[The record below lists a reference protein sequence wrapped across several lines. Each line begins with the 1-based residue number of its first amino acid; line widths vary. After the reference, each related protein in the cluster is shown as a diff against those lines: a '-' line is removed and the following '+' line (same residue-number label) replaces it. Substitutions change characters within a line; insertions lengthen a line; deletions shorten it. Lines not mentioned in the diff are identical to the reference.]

1 MDATVNGL
9 AHLATPIVV
18 TPHLGSADMGTELRD
33 QTFKRWV
40 WGAAVVSAGGGGI
53 VGTFLAFAAP
63 IVLTPADTQRLLTR
77 GGTVLIVFLA
87 VAVPVMLRGAAIP
100 VRGQHG
106 LAQRGP
112 PTHRGGTAG
121 HAGRLR

>member
-63 IVLTPADTQRLLTR
+63 IVLTPADTQRLLIR

-87 VAVPVMLRGAAIP
+87 IAVP

-106 LAQRGP
+106 LAQRGA